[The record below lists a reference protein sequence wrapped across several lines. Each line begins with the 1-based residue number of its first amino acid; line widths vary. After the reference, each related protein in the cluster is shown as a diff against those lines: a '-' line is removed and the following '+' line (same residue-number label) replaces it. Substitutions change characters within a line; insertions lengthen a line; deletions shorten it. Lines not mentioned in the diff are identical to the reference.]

1 MTNHGIKVLL
11 LLWVPVE
18 PSGVFLFETRKLNK
32 IRKGASRMIRI
43 IFTMAA
49 LPARIVSF
57 IALPAPTTCATS

>member
-1 MTNHGIKVLL
+1 MTNHGIEILL
-11 LLWVPVE
+11 LLWVSIG
-18 PSGVFLFETRKLNK
+18 PSGLFLFETRKLNK

-57 IALPAPTTCATS
+57 MALPAPTTCATS